1 VSKKLPVGMLNLAL
15 QSVLAS
21 SPPNDGA
28 ELRIL
33 VIPSPPIGKLILR
46 ILLRRLAGLD
56 KLVRADPK
64 AAAVFNPA
72 LTAPNADCAVLAT
85 VDNPE
90 AMSTAILLS
99 LG

>member
-1 VSKKLPVGMLNLAL
+1 
-15 QSVLAS
+15 
-21 SPPNDGA
+21 
-28 ELRIL
+28 
-33 VIPSPPIGKLILR
+33 
-46 ILLRRLAGLD
+46 LLRRLAGLD
-56 KLVRADPK
+56 KFVSADPK